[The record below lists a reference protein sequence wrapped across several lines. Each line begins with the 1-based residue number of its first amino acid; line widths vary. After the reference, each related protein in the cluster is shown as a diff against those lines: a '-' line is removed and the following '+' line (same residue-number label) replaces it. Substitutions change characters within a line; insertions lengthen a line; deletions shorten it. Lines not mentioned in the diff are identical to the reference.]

1 MLTLPQLA
9 ILATHSVLT
18 EQASPLGYLLLRTLR
33 RFNLVD
39 MYAALEVQTDET
51 ISWGLQALK
60 EYGELLKASLTGAK
74 DKLL

>member
-1 MLTLPQLA
+1 M
-9 ILATHSVLT
+9 LT

-33 RFNLVD
+33 RFILVD

-60 EYGELLKASLTGAK
+60 EYGELLKASLIGAK